1 MPSLSIV
8 IPAFNEELR
17 LPASLRN
24 LASYL
29 AETRPFEPVE
39 VIVVDDGSQDR
50 TGEVARAETQTLA
63 DAGASLTVIRNSS
76 NRGKGYSVRR
86 GLIESQYDWRLFTDA
101 DLSAPIE
108 ELEKLARD
116 ALSGNC
122 DLAIGSR
129 ALDRSLIGT
138 HQPFY
143 REAMGRVFNLHV
155 RLLTGLRIEDTQC
168 GFKLISGRAASE
180 IASRQR
186 LNGFGF
192 DVEQLFLAQKLGF
205 KVAEV
210 PVRWYNSAD
219 SRVGLSDG
227 LKAFGDVLRVRWND
241 WLGRYG

>member
-17 LPASLRN
+17 LPESLRS
-24 LASYL
+24 LARYL
-29 AETRPFEPVE
+29 AETRQFAPVE
-39 VIVVDDGSQDR
+39 VIVVDDGSDDR
-50 TGEVARAETQTLA
+50 TGEVARGETQSLA
-63 DAGASLTVIRNSS
+63 DAGASLTVMRNAS

-86 GLIESQYDWRLFTDA
+86 GLVESQHDWRLFTDA

-108 ELEKLARD
+108 ELESLARD
-116 ALSGNC
+116 ALSGDC

-129 ALDRSLIGT
+129 ALDRSLIGA

-168 GFKLISGRAASE
+168 GFKLFSGRAASE
-180 IASRQR
+180 IAARQR
-186 LNGFGF
+186 LDRFGF
-192 DVEQLFLAQKLGF
+192 DVEQLFLARKLGF

-210 PVRWYNSAD
+210 PVRWDNSAD

-227 LKAFGDVLRVRWND
+227 LAAFADVARVRWND

>member
-17 LPASLRN
+17 LPASLRS
-24 LASYL
+24 LARYL
-29 AETRPFEPVE
+29 AETRRFEPVE
-39 VIVVDDGSQDR
+39 VIVVDDGSRDR
-50 TGEVARAETQTLA
+50 TGDVARGETQTLA
-63 DAGASLTVIRNSS
+63 DAGASLTVIRNAS

-86 GLIESQYDWRLFTDA
+86 GLIESRHDWRLFTDA

-116 ALSGNC
+116 ALSGAC
-122 DLAIGSR
+122 DLAVGSR
-129 ALDRSLIGT
+129 GLDRSLIGA

-143 REAMGRVFNLHV
+143 REAMGRIFNLHV
-155 RLLTGLRIEDTQC
+155 RLLTGLRLEDTQC

-186 LNGFGF
+186 LDGFGF

-210 PVRWYNSAD
+210 PVRWDNSPD
-219 SRVGLSDG
+219 SRVGLTDG
-227 LKAFGDVLRVRWND
+227 VKAFGDVVRVRWND